1 EKAGI
6 GDRAE
11 WGDANPD
18 LVHAV
23 DDLTRAPA
31 QCRCTE
37 ETPGQPQPAGVVGSG
52 PTAAGG
58 PGKCGDRLSDVV
70 HPGGHVFAAQ
80 LEAGLDEKGRNR
92 HSRERGHRHEPQ
104 ASRRAQP
111 GSWVA
116 DGHHAFELDL
126 AHPGRAHLAALAW
139 VSRLAAGTSSDE
151 ARAFNLFA
159 STLVGEPTISSSP
172 VTEALGH
179 R

>member
-1 EKAGI
+1 M
-6 GDRAE
+6 
-11 WGDANPD
+11 
-18 LVHAV
+18 
-23 DDLTRAPA
+23 
-31 QCRCTE
+31 
-37 ETPGQPQPAGVVGSG
+37 GSG

-58 PGKCGDRLSDVV
+58 PGKGCDRLSDVI
-70 HPGGHVFAAQ
+70 HPGGHVLATE

-92 HSRERGHRHEPQ
+92 HGREPGHRQEPQ
-104 ASRRAQP
+104 ACRRAQP

-139 VSRLAAGTSSDE
+139 ASRLAAGTSSDE
-151 ARAFNLFA
+151 ASAFNLFA

-172 VTEALGH
+172 VTEALSH